1 MIRVSQPS
9 HGIAWQLRA
18 HMKEPC
24 PFSWGDKQHS
34 RGGAWGSKTKWPAQM
49 RPALVIFRQ
58 FRYSGAIARGGCG
71 DVDVS
76 TVARRHGY
84 EGGSA
89 IWSTPTV
96 GDRRTASLTTQA
108 GEVRVR
114 FGASGVCH
122 SD

>member
-9 HGIAWQLRA
+9 HGVAWQLRA
-18 HMKEPC
+18 HMKEPY
-24 PFSWGDKQHS
+24 PFSWGGKQHNQ
-34 RGGAWGSKTKWPAQM
+34 GGFMESKTKWSAQM

-58 FRYSGAIARGGCG
+58 FRYSGAAAIGGGG

-89 IWSTPTV
+89 IWCTPTV
-96 GDRRTASLTTQA
+96 GDRRIASLTTP
-108 GEVRVR
+108 GR
-114 FGASGVCH
+114 
-122 SD
+122 